1 MEATGTKITYRD
13 QTWKLEGKRSVREAI
28 EEVGLSRESVLA
40 LQDGKLVNQ
49 DVMLD
54 EDEETKLIAVI
65 SGG

>member
-1 MEATGTKITYRD
+1 MKITYRD

-28 EEVGLSRESVLA
+28 EEVGLSRASVLA
-40 LQDGKLVNQ
+40 LRDGKLVNQ